1 MNVKALAAI
10 VGTLSLG
17 ALATGC
23 ASSKAAENPSGTT
36 DATATEAAP
45 AGSTEAKGTE
55 GSCKGA
61 TDAKGTEGS
70 CKGATEAKGTEG
82 GCGAGGC
89 GGKK

>member
-23 ASSKAAENPSGTT
+23 ASSKAAENQQSGTT
-36 DATATEAAP
+36 EAASK
-45 AGSTEAKGTE
+45 GGEA
-55 GSCKGA
+55 SCNAKA
-61 TDAKGTEGS
+61 TDAKGS
-70 CKGATEAKGTEG
+70 DAACKASATEAKPAEG
-82 GCGAGGC
+82 ACGEGSC

>member
-36 DATATEAAP
+36 EATATDANT
-45 AGSTEAKGTE
+45 AGTTEAKGADGQCGAAKEKGADGQCGAAKEKGAE
-55 GSCKGA
+55 GSCGA
-61 TDAKGTEGS
+61 GS
-70 CKGATEAKGTEG
+70 CGA
-82 GCGAGGC
+82 
-89 GGKK
+89 KK

>member
-23 ASSKAAENPSGTT
+23 ASSKAAENPNGTS
-36 DATATEAAP
+36 EAA
-45 AGSTEAKGTE
+45 AKGTE
-55 GSCKGA
+55 ASCNGAKA

-70 CKGATEAKGTEG
+70 CNGAKATEAKGNEG

-89 GGKK
+89 GAKK